1 MNSFL
6 TVASVWDTALI
17 SLRSP
22 RRPRSA
28 PDHLAQVCWRWVG
41 RSHIREL
48 KPDRASLMYRSPER
62 PYVICFEDRVGRRS
76 SRVYY
81 VDIGYLAS
89 IDSLWFIVIMMQE
102 EEEECMVPLDF
113 CHFIQMLA
121 MKRPTVRLFALS
133 LHCSSKVTRATR
145 RGLIPDYRPWILT
158 PPPFPLR
165 THIQPSIPV
174 PLNFPGGVLA
184 LSLYH
189 SMLSC
194 TEEGLSRNSVQRPD
208 YSSYALYKDLH
219 HTHTHTLSQ
228 KAQRARRQ
236 RRADGEIRKVAVLLH
251 ASSNVQM
258 IAKEAVWPK
267 TKRTQPPRMLR
278 RSSESLL
285 GALLYR
291 NQRIRL

>member
-1 MNSFL
+1 M
-6 TVASVWDTALI
+6 A
-17 SLRSP
+17 
-22 RRPRSA
+22 
-28 PDHLAQVCWRWVG
+28 
-41 RSHIREL
+41 
-48 KPDRASLMYRSPER
+48 
-62 PYVICFEDRVGRRS
+62 
-76 SRVYY
+76 
-81 VDIGYLAS
+81 
-89 IDSLWFIVIMMQE
+89 
-102 EEEECMVPLDF
+102 PLDF

-133 LHCSSKVTRATR
+133 LHWSSKVTRATR

-219 HTHTHTLSQ
+219 HTHALTEGT
-228 KAQRARRQ
+228 
-236 RRADGEIRKVAVLLH
+236 
-251 ASSNVQM
+251 
-258 IAKEAVWPK
+258 
-267 TKRTQPPRMLR
+267 
-278 RSSESLL
+278 ESTETEE
-285 GALLYR
+285 GRWR
-291 NQRIRL
+291 NQKSSSTATRLIKCANDR